1 MSRTT
6 YIAVAALIA
15 LAAIPIP
22 ALAGAQ
28 QTIKIGFFGPLT
40 GPVAADGTSARQAV
54 ELALK
59 EVNAAGGRLRKG
71 LKQIADILRAEKKN
85 ILEVRS
91 GRLKK

>member
-1 MSRTT
+1 MSQTGKQS
-6 YIAVAALIA
+6 YE
-15 LAAIPIP
+15 AIK
-22 ALAGAQ
+22 L
-28 QTIKIGFFGPLT
+28 
-40 GPVAADGTSARQAV
+40 VVDGLQ
-54 ELALK
+54 EDINKFYDK